1 MAEDKFIDRIL
12 DGSTP
17 PAFKVAM
24 ERERQATAA
33 REQHA
38 ADDGPEAVAEA
49 SDSLIPG
56 LDDVQVLED
65 IDMLGS
71 LEHTI
76 KRLRAQ
82 LERFQ
87 AAGGTDAL
95 VGYRNALLG
104 QLVSVYN
111 ALREPI
117 APHAERLK
125 AIAAAGAAKRQVTLD
140 EWQDPANRLAFEAA
154 EAEAR
159 RR

>member
-1 MAEDKFIDRIL
+1 MNTDDKMA
-12 DGSTP
+12 
-17 PAFKVAM
+17 
-24 ERERQATAA
+24 RERD
-33 REQHA
+33 QHA

-71 LEHTI
+71 LEHTM

-82 LERFQ
+82 LERLQ
-87 AAGGTDAL
+87 AAGGTDAM

-111 ALREPI
+111 ALREPT

-125 AIAAAGAAKRQVTLD
+125 AIAAAQRIAT
-140 EWQDPANRLAFEAA
+140 
-154 EAEAR
+154 AR
-159 RR
+159 ATGR

>member
-1 MAEDKFIDRIL
+1 VAEKDFIDRIL

-17 PAFKVAM
+17 PAFKLAM
-24 ERERQATAA
+24 ERERQVSAA

-49 SDSLIPG
+49 TEPLVPG

-71 LEHTI
+71 LEHTM

-82 LERFQ
+82 LERLQ

-111 ALREPI
+111 ALREPT

-125 AIAAAGAAKRQVTLD
+125 AIAAAQRIAT
-140 EWQDPANRLAFEAA
+140 
-154 EAEAR
+154 AR
-159 RR
+159 ATGR